1 MMQTLNRR
9 IKWVIFLFSLVI
21 VTGAACDE
29 ESLRSFAVG
38 QYADSETGKYANNL
52 RLKKILTIPD
62 ADELEVTIIGSLEKC
77 VKRHCDYLMIS
88 DSNKKKIGRYSGVI
102 NEKFTVVGS
111 SISVIFKSDG
121 RKTEEGVLVTI
132 SERLPANLFNE
143 IKSQLLAATE
153 SILKKG
159 TEEPFVKIAHTLR
172 LFETLQGKITETTD
186 IAQKLNE
193 VTVALMGIAQTYR
206 EIAAMTKEIMATH
219 QTQFELWGQLKNK
232 TLYNIA
238 KIKTKKQTYL
248 SKLKEIETQL
258 PNVENSLEKQK
269 AGFSIKG
276 YKNILQS
283 LDTQHKIWH
292 KFYGQQENIEG
303 KLRSHSEKVS
313 LFLHYLKINSQIYEE
328 SANMLLLRKSAIST
342 LDDLTNLNEL
352 RKLIA
357 DIEASEKDIRQ
368 WLETVRT
375 SEL

>member
-1 MMQTLNRR
+1 MMQILNRM
-9 IKWVIFLFSLVI
+9 KWVVFLFSLVI
-21 VTGAACDE
+21 ATGAACDE

-52 RLKKILTIPD
+52 RLRKILTIPD

-77 VKRHCDYLMIS
+77 VKRYCDYLTIY

-102 NEKFTVVGS
+102 NEKVTVVGS
-111 SISVIFKSDG
+111 SISVNFKSDG

-159 TEEPFVKIAHTLR
+159 TEEANVKIAQTLR
-172 LFETLQGKITETTD
+172 LFKTLQKKITETAD
-186 IAQKLNE
+186 IAKKLNE
-193 VTVALMGIAQTYR
+193 ATVALMGIAQTYR
-206 EIAAMTKEIMATH
+206 EIAAMSQDIMATH

-232 TLYNIA
+232 TLNNIA
-238 KIKTKKQTYL
+238 KLEKKKQTYL
-248 SKLKEIETQL
+248 SKLKDIETQL
-258 PNVENSLEKQK
+258 PNIENSLEKQK

-303 KLRSHSEKVS
+303 KLHSHSEKVG
-313 LFLHYLKINSQIYEE
+313 LFLHYLNINSQIYEE

-342 LDDLTNLNEL
+342 LDDITNSSEL
-352 RKLIA
+352 QKLIV
-357 DIEASEKDIRQ
+357 DIKESEKDIRK
-368 WLETVRT
+368 WLEKVRT

>member
-1 MMQTLNRR
+1 MMQILNRR
-9 IKWVIFLFSLVI
+9 IMKWVIFLFSLVI
-21 VTGAACDE
+21 ATGAACDE
-29 ESLRSFAVG
+29 KSLRSFAVG

-52 RLKKILTIPD
+52 RLSKILTIPD
-62 ADELEVTIIGSLEKC
+62 AEELEVTIIGTLEKC
-77 VKRHCDYLMIS
+77 AKHCDYLTIY
-88 DSNKKKIGRYSGVI
+88 DSHKKKIGRYSGVI
-102 NEKFTVVGS
+102 NEKLTVVGS
-111 SISVIFKSDG
+111 SIRLTFKSDG
-121 RKTEEGVLVTI
+121 RKTEKGVLVTI

-159 TEEPFVKIAHTLR
+159 TEEAYVKIAQTLR
-172 LFETLQGKITETTD
+172 LFKTLQSKITETTD

-193 VTVALMGIAQTYR
+193 ATVALMGIAQTYR
-206 EIAAMTKEIMATH
+206 EIAAMSKDIMATH

-238 KIKTKKQTYL
+238 KIEKKKQTYL

-283 LDTQHKIWH
+283 LDAQHKIWH

-328 SANMLLLRKSAIST
+328 SANMLLLNKSAIST

-357 DIEASEKDIRQ
+357 DIEESEKNIRQ
-368 WLETVRT
+368 WLEKVKS

>member
-1 MMQTLNRR
+1 MMQTLNRM
-9 IKWVIFLFSLVI
+9 KWVVFLFSLVI
-21 VTGAACDE
+21 ATGAACDE

-38 QYADSETGKYANNL
+38 QYADSETATYANNL
-52 RLKKILTIPD
+52 RLNKILTIPE
-62 ADELEVTIIGSLEKC
+62 ADELEVTIIGFLEKC
-77 VKRHCDYLMIS
+77 AKRYCDYLTIH
-88 DSNKKKIGRYSGVI
+88 DSNKNKIGRYSGVI

-121 RKTEEGVLVTI
+121 RKTKEGVLVTI

-159 TEEPFVKIAHTLR
+159 TEEADVKIAR
-172 LFETLQGKITETTD
+172 TLQLFKTLQSKTTETAY

-193 VTVALMGIAQTYR
+193 TTVALMGIAQTYR
-206 EIAAMTKEIMATH
+206 EIAAMSQDIMATH

-232 TLYNIA
+232 TLNNIA
-238 KIKTKKQTYL
+238 KLEKKKQTYL
-248 SKLKEIETQL
+248 FKLKEIEAQL
-258 PNVENSLEKQK
+258 PNMENSLEKQK

-283 LDTQHKIWH
+283 LDTQHKIWY

-303 KLRSHSEKVS
+303 KLHSHSEKVG
-313 LFLHYLKINSQIYEE
+313 LFLHYLNINSQIYEE
-328 SANMLLLRKSAIST
+328 SANMLLLNKSAIST
-342 LDDLTNLNEL
+342 LDDLTNLSEL
-352 RKLIA
+352 QKLIA
-357 DIEASEKDIRQ
+357 DIKKSEKDIRQ
-368 WLETVRT
+368 WLEKVKF